1 MRIHPLLRWTSLFF
15 LFALGVFAVG
25 TQGVFAQNIA
35 WIRAPFA
42 PFLWATSAAGNE
54 VARVT
59 STVQEIG
66 ALIAENKH
74 LRDENARLRNENIR
88 LQALLAENV
97 QLRSLL
103 GFKERHPHFTYQPA
117 FIIGRG
123 SNNVDVAL
131 TIDVGSRT
139 GVRPGMAVVDGSGL
153 VGQITEVSS
162 DASLVLPVT
171 SPSSAI
177 PARVLGSDS
186 QATGVVQEELGSGVV
201 LKYVQA
207 TAPLRIGDEVV
218 TSGMGGTF
226 PANIPI
232 GTITAIQQSQVDVFQ
247 QALLHLNATISADS
261 GVLVITN
268 FLPLQLPTN
277 PT

>member
-1 MRIHPLLRWTSLFF
+1 
-15 LFALGVFAVG
+15 
-25 TQGVFAQNIA
+25 
-35 WIRAPFA
+35 
-42 PFLWATSAAGNE
+42 
-54 VARVT
+54 
-59 STVQEIG
+59 
-66 ALIAENKH
+66 
-74 LRDENARLRNENIR
+74 
-88 LQALLAENV
+88 
-97 QLRSLL
+97 
-103 GFKERHPHFTYQPA
+103 
-117 FIIGRG
+117 
-123 SNNVDVAL
+123 
-131 TIDVGSRT
+131 
-139 GVRPGMAVVDGSGL
+139 
-153 VGQITEVSS
+153 
-162 DASLVLPVT
+162 VT

>member
-1 MRIHPLLRWTSLFF
+1 MRIHPLLRWMALFF
-15 LFALGVFAVG
+15 LFAFGVFAVG
-25 TQGVFAQNIA
+25 TQGVLVQKMA

-42 PFLWATSAAGNE
+42 PFLWVASAAGSE
-54 VARVT
+54 VIRVT

-66 ALIAENKH
+66 TLVAENTH
-74 LRDENARLRNENIR
+74 LREENARLRSENIR
-88 LQALLAENV
+88 LQALRAENT
-97 QLRSLL
+97 QLRTLL
-103 GFKERHPHFTYQPA
+103 KFKELHPHFIYRPA

-123 SNNVDVAL
+123 SNNVDAIL
-131 TIDVGSRT
+131 TIDAGSRT
-139 GVRPGMAVVDGSGL
+139 GIKPGMAVVDGSGL
-153 VGQITEVSS
+153 VGQIIEVSA

-171 SPSSAI
+171 SPGSAI
-177 PARVLGSDS
+177 PARILGPDS
-186 QATGVVQEELGSGVV
+186 QATGVVQEEVGNGVV

-226 PANIPI
+226 PTDLPI

-247 QALLHLNATISADS
+247 QALLHLNATVQADS
-261 GVLVITN
+261 SVLVITN

-277 PT
+277 PP